1 MTNGIRN
8 AAAAL
13 VFVTNRIRN
22 GAAALV
28 FLCCLVTFTSAFN
41 LPNRSPGPSP
51 RIATSST
58 TATAGQERITLNFT
72 DRVAY
77 QRAIEEVYWRH
88 RIWPKENPGPK
99 PPLDEVMSQA
109 QIEKKVEDYL
119 RNSKALEDYWQRP
132 ITPDQLQ
139 AEMERMA
146 SHTRQPEVL
155 RELFQAL
162 GNDPFVI
169 AECLARPVLAERL
182 VTEVYAHDQR
192 IHGGLKRRAEAELKT
207 HPSVRQMKQTSGMY
221 TETEWIKSDPAK
233 DGSASTDTK
242 NGEAVKMNGS
252 ERQESIEKLAEEFGN
267 TKTRDAWAQIRTGVL
282 SPLREDEAYYYAVA
296 VMKKGKDRLKLATI
310 AWLKEPLRSW
320 VTRAETQVPVTMA
333 AVSAS
338 YTLPLIS
345 SSSVACTDDTWAPTS
360 LTNAPAARSAHTAA
374 WTGSEMIVW
383 GGSNGTPL
391 NTGGRYNPSTD
402 TWTPTSIGVNTP
414 AGRYSHTAVWTGSE
428 MIVWGGRSGGVFLNT
443 GGRYNP
449 GTDSWT
455 TTSSGANVPDARY
468 VHTAVWTG
476 TQMIVWGGLGT
487 GFVYLNT
494 GGRYNPSTDSWVAT
508 STGANVPDARSGHTA
523 VWTSSEM
530 TVWGGDDGSYVNTG
544 GRYNPT
550 ADSWTATSTTNA
562 PDPREVP
569 TAVWTGSEM
578 IIWGGIGNSGFE
590 NTGGRYNPG
599 TNSWTTIFSP
609 LAGRAGPTSVWTGSQ
624 MIVWGGDFRDNFGA
638 DHYVNTG
645 GRYNPSTNS
654 WTLTSTTGAPDA
666 RTVHTAVWTGNQ
678 MIVWGGADNTNRF
691 NTGGRYCAAS
701 GPTPPPAPIAN
712 PATYIASNSFTA
724 NWSSVSGATG
734 YRLDMATNSSF
745 STYVTGY
752 QNLSVGNATSRSV
765 TGLNAST
772 AYYYRVRAYN
782 GAGTSGNSNIVNVT
796 TLSTTGPPVVI
807 TNPATLVASFSATL
821 NGSVDP
827 HGLTTNVYFQYGT
840 TTSYGL
846 TTPVQSK
853 NGNTYQNVAANISG
867 LSASTTY
874 HFRMVAVNS
883 AGTRYGADRTFTTLS
898 ATGPPVVITN
908 PATLIASFS
917 ATLNGAADPH
927 GLTTNVYFQYGTTT
941 SYGLTTATQS
951 KTGNTYQNVAAN
963 ISSLAASTTYHFRV
977 VATNSAGT
985 KYGSDRTFTTLSA
998 AGPPVVITNSAT
1010 NVASSSATLNGS
1022 VDPHGL
1028 TTTLYFQY
1036 GTTTSYGHT
1045 TASQSKTGNTYQ
1057 NVAANISGLTASTTY
1072 HFRIVSTNSAGTVY
1086 GSDKTL
1092 TTL

>member
-1 MTNGIRN
+1 
-8 AAAAL
+8 
-13 VFVTNRIRN
+13 
-22 GAAALV
+22 
-28 FLCCLVTFTSAFN
+28 
-41 LPNRSPGPSP
+41 
-51 RIATSST
+51 
-58 TATAGQERITLNFT
+58 
-72 DRVAY
+72 
-77 QRAIEEVYWRH
+77 
-88 RIWPKENPGPK
+88 
-99 PPLDEVMSQA
+99 MSQT

-119 RNSKALEDYWQRP
+119 RYSQALEDYWQRP

-146 SHTRQPEVL
+146 SHTKQPGVL
-155 RELFQAL
+155 RELFAAL

-182 VTEVYAHDQR
+182 LTELYAHDER
-192 IHGGLKRRAEAELKT
+192 FHGELKRRAEAELRM
-207 HPSVRQMKQTSGMY
+207 HRSVSQIKRSSGVY
-221 TETEWIKSDPAK
+221 TEMEWTKSDSK
-233 DGSASTDTK
+233 DGSVPADTK
-242 NGEAVKMNGS
+242 RVKMNDS
-252 ERQESIEKLAEEFGN
+252 EWQESIEKLAQDFGN
-267 TKTRDAWAQIRTGVL
+267 TKAADAWAQIKRGVL
-282 SPLREDEAYYYAVA
+282 SPLQEDEGHYYAVA
-296 VMKKGKDRLKLATI
+296 VMEKGRDRLKLAMI
-310 AWLKEPLRSW
+310 AWLKEPLRLW
-320 VTRAETQVPVTMA
+320 MTKAEARVPVTMA
-333 AVSAS
+333 AMSAN
-338 YTLPLIS
+338 YTLPTIAS
-345 SSSVACTDDTWAPTS
+345 PSGGCTDNTWTPTS
-360 LTNAPAARSAHTAA
+360 LTNAPAARSAHTAV

-455 TTSSGANVPDARY
+455 TTSAGANVPDARY

-476 TQMIVWGGLGT
+476 SKMIVWGGLGT

-530 TVWGGDDGSYVNTG
+530 IVWGGDDGSYVNTG

-562 PDPREVP
+562 PDPREVH

-599 TNSWTTIFSP
+599 TNGWTTIFSP

-624 MIVWGGDFRDNFGA
+624 MIVWGGDFRDNFGG

-654 WTLTSTTGAPDA
+654 WTLTSTTDAPDA

-724 NWSSVSGATG
+724 NWSSASGATG
-734 YRLDMATNSSF
+734 YRLDVSTSSSF
-745 STYVTGY
+745 STYVAGY
-752 QNLSVGNATSRSV
+752 QNLNVGNAISRSV
-765 TGLNAST
+765 TGLTAST
-772 AYYYRVRAYN
+772 TYYYRVRAYN

-796 TLSTTGPPVVI
+796 TLSATGPPVVI

-827 HGLTTNVYFQYGT
+827 HGLATNLYFEYGT

-846 TTPVQSK
+846 TTALQSK

-874 HFRMVAVNS
+874 HFRIVAVNS

-917 ATLNGAADPH
+917 ATLNGSVDPH
-927 GLTTNVYFQYGTTT
+927 GLTTTVYFQYGTTT
-941 SYGLTTATQS
+941 SYGHSTATQS

-963 ISSLAASTTYHFRV
+963 ISGLAASTTYHFRV

-998 AGPPVVITNSAT
+998 TGPPVVITNAAT

-1022 VDPHGL
+1022 LDPHGL
-1028 TTTLYFQY
+1028 TTTVYFQY

-1045 TASQSKTGNTYQ
+1045 TATQSKTGNTYQ
-1057 NVAANISGLTASTTY
+1057 NVAANISGLTASTTF
-1072 HFRIVSTNSAGTVY
+1072 HFRIVATNSAGTVY
-1086 GSDKTL
+1086 GSDRTF